1 VRYVFSDGKLLDLAL
16 THRSW
21 VEEHGGSHNERLE
34 WLGDSVLQLCV
45 SELLFLRFPDKSEG
59 DLSML
64 RRRLVNND
72 FLSGLADEIGLPER
86 IHLGPEQR
94 RRGEQHGRRVLA
106 GAYEAVLGAVY
117 VDGGL
122 AQAAEWV
129 RHDFTPHIEAAVQM
143 TTLKHVKQVLQEWV
157 HAQFGVHPEY
167 RTVAGTGPDHD
178 VAFEIEV
185 LVNDEVVGSGEGP
198 SKRIASAAA
207 AQAALDRY
215 GVAGEE

>member
-1 VRYVFSDGKLLDLAL
+1 MRYVFSDAALLDLAL

-45 SELLFLRFPDKSEG
+45 SELLFTRFPDKTEG
-59 DLSML
+59 DLSIL

-72 FLSGLADEIGLPER
+72 FLSGLADDLGLPER

-94 RRGEQHGRRVLA
+94 RRGEQHVPRVLA
-106 GAYEAVLGAVY
+106 GTYEAVLGAVY
-117 VDGGL
+117 LDGGL
-122 AQAAEWV
+122 EQATEWV
-129 RHDFTPHIEAAVQM
+129 RQDFTPHIEAAAQM

-167 RTVAGTGPDHD
+167 QTVTGTDPDHG
-178 VAFEIEV
+178 APFEMEV
-185 LVNDEVVGSGEGP
+185 LVHGEVVGIGEGP
-198 SKRIASAAA
+198 NKRLASADAA
-207 AQAALDRY
+207 RAALDRY